1 MSARTQPTR
10 DPMPCRLC
18 FGKYGQHPW
27 RSCPARCHTC
37 DGMGQRLSQN
47 RPAGQ
52 TDSQPQLHGDT
63 LRESICPTCN
73 GSGLLPEREEE
84 VRQYHKQLEEQ
95 IAAKA
100 AQQKE

>member
-1 MSARTQPTR
+1 MSARTQPTQ
-10 DPMPCRLC
+10 DPTPCRLC

-27 RSCPARCHTC
+27 RSCPARCTTC
-37 DGMGQRLSQN
+37 DGMGHRLSQSHAVG
-47 RPAGQ
+47 P
-52 TDSQPQLHGDT
+52 TDSRRDT
-63 LRESICPTCN
+63 LRDAICSTCN
-73 GSGLLPEREEE
+73 GSGLLPQREEE